1 MMSTK
6 VTHPDPMLAD
16 NDKTVAF
23 LKEMVGED
31 EAKIAVIEEWGK
43 KRQVRIEK
51 LRRFVG
57 LLEQNDL
64 LRENGEELTGI
75 VRELAATQ
83 CFAIA
88 TKNGLVEMGYRFRD
102 SRSGPLCAVLHLD
115 LAAAMA
121 ASTEPSTGLFASPKD
136 EARFIETVRGKD
148 TRELARMARPLVI
161 EERWSIYD

>member
-64 LRENGEELTGI
+64 LREERRGADGDCARTCHHASAL
-75 VRELAATQ
+75 
-83 CFAIA
+83 
-88 TKNGLVEMGYRFRD
+88 
-102 SRSGPLCAVLHLD
+102 RSPQK
-115 LAAAMA
+115 MA
-121 ASTEPSTGLFASPKD
+121 
-136 EARFIETVRGKD
+136 
-148 TRELARMARPLVI
+148 
-161 EERWSIYD
+161 